1 MRLNDPLV
9 TSIEFEGK
17 EYSIDLAFD
26 NVLDVFDVLADESL
40 FPEEKINMS
49 LELLIDDFE
58 EQFQGTIE
66 QQFLFFHSIFST
78 YINTE
83 EDEIETD
90 RLGNPLP
97 KKPIKHT
104 KLIDLVQDA
113 KYIYASFRQIG
124 INLFEEQGKLSWEE
138 FQALLESL
146 PDDTILAKIIQIRTW
161 KPSKG
166 ESTEEKARMKELQK
180 KYALSD
186 AEGGE
191 DDD

>member
-1 MRLNDPLV
+1 MP
-9 TSIEFEGK
+9 
-17 EYSIDLAFD
+17 
-26 NVLDVFDVLADESL
+26 
-40 FPEEKINMS
+40 
-49 LELLIDDFE
+49 
-58 EQFQGTIE
+58 
-66 QQFLFFHSIFST
+66 
-78 YINTE
+78 
-83 EDEIETD
+83 
-90 RLGNPLP
+90 
-97 KKPIKHT
+97 
-104 KLIDLVQDA
+104 

-146 PDDTILAKIIQIRTW
+146 PDDTVLAKIIQIRTW

-191 DDD
+191 DDE